1 MLLGP
6 GLHERGVD
14 GKNDRRVYLAHV
26 PQSCDPETRFP
37 VVVVLHG
44 GGGSAAFASR
54 VYGWRELSHREG
66 CLIVFPEAMCEDPC
80 ASCRDSR
87 KSSDLERRQHA
98 HAPWH
103 VVMSMTSDICNEC

>member
-66 CLIVFPEAMCEDPC
+66 CLIVFPEAMCEDP
-80 ASCRDSR
+80 AILPRFAKILGFGTTAAR
-87 KSSDLERRQHA
+87 A
-98 HAPWH
+98 APWH